1 MGISS
6 HQIKRM
12 ITPLISTRLIGK
24 QGNCLRVAIDQLG
37 VLETLSYLYSSR
49 IDAPAAD
56 KEQGIHKSV
65 THITRTSSKNLKS
78 KNRNNTKLIKFEV
91 VNVLVLVLVLVMF
104 VKSLR
109 LMGLKACRCVRALL
123 GYTIYYCSP
132 CLSYWSDLIQ
142 DFQIPRC
149 GIS

>member
-1 MGISS
+1 
-6 HQIKRM
+6 
-12 ITPLISTRLIGK
+12 LISTRLIGK

-78 KNRNNTKLIKFEV
+78 KNRNNTKLIKFKV

-109 LMGLKACRCVRALL
+109 LMGLKLADVYVHCL
-123 GYTIYYCSP
+123 GTPYTTVVLVYHTG
-132 CLSYWSDLIQ
+132 
-142 DFQIPRC
+142 QI
-149 GIS
+149 